1 MFSAAIDMHGNYA
14 DSNILLSAMM
24 IVGRTGGGGKKNKS
38 KGKSQKQ
45 IKKEVDARYD
55 GFEEAFEQLKK
66 DHPGLQLDYIRVE
79 TDIKITDIGFGVDVL
94 KVKGWK

>member
-1 MFSAAIDMHGNYA
+1 MARKINQKEKA
-14 DSNILLSAMM
+14 
-24 IVGRTGGGGKKNKS
+24 RNKS
-38 KGKSQKQ
+38 
-45 IKKEVDARYD
+45 KKEVDARYD

-94 KVKGWK
+94 KVKDWN